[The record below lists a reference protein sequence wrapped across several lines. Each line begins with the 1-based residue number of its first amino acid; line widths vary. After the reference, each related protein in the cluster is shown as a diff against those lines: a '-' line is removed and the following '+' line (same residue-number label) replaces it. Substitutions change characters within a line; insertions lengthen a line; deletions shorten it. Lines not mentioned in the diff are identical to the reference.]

1 MLINTFKGILKNN
14 VSFLMILLGAI
25 CFFFTN
31 IILKCVFT
39 PKDYGLYSIF
49 ITYFSGVYLLGI
61 LGSEQGFLRFSY
73 PLEKNIIATHK
84 IQLKLLYLIIFINT
98 IIFSVLFKVFYSQ
111 TKLNF
116 IILILATSAMILLLF
131 LFNVLR
137 LNSNFVV
144 SQFYSNYWKYII
156 FSVSILFYFFN
167 LNNINLF
174 FNIIL
179 LNIIIITI
187 IALVHIRSKIKF
199 KYINEISKKETYL
212 SALHFSLA
220 IFAFTLLIF
229 SDRFI
234 IEKKYSIESF
244 GDYFYL
250 TNFFLAPFS
259 ILQNYIGFKQLIKF
273 KTDFNITDFN
283 KFNKRVIFF
292 GIFLSLI
299 LLVFSYIID
308 YNNIVNLN
316 INKNIIVILLLLI
329 TGIIRIYSSSILSA
343 FEAKTDI
350 HMLRHSN
357 VLILSITT
365 VLIFFIIF
373 FIEKIEIIIFLYI
386 VIWYLRSLVH
396 KTLLIRQIKK
406 S

>member
-1 MLINTFKGILKNN
+1 
-14 VSFLMILLGAI
+14 
-25 CFFFTN
+25 
-31 IILKCVFT
+31 
-39 PKDYGLYSIF
+39 
-49 ITYFSGVYLLGI
+49 
-61 LGSEQGFLRFSY
+61 
-73 PLEKNIIATHK
+73 
-84 IQLKLLYLIIFINT
+84 
-98 IIFSVLFKVFYSQ
+98 
-111 TKLNF
+111 
-116 IILILATSAMILLLF
+116 MILLLF